1 MSADYFRRM
10 EQQCEDFLARARTD
24 VARAQLRLWIIEFQ
38 AEAEA
43 AERGDTAGVLRSPRA
58 AGQCE

>member
-38 AEAEA
+38 SEAEA
-43 AERGDTAGVLRSPRA
+43 AERGEPNADMKRFPPISS
-58 AGQCE
+58 